1 MKKWCI
7 WLLFLALSLTLAA
20 GSYPV
25 KPGEKVLF
33 FGDSITHGGRYIA
46 FLQLFLDSRGI
57 PGTEL
62 HNAGI
67 SGGTATGGLRRIQHD
82 VIARKPDR
90 VFILFGMNDVGRGY
104 YTKETPQALNGRKA
118 RLQTYAADQKKI
130 VQQLK
135 AAGIT
140 PVLMTPTAYDQYQ
153 KGNVNDCCN
162 DPGLANIA
170 EIVRNLAKEE
180 KLDLIELHPY
190 MTEMLKK
197 HPDLKLCGKDLVHPI
212 HAGHMVMA
220 SLIADQLGI
229 TGPVAD
235 VTIPVSGKVQS
246 RFVKITNLQTASDRV
261 SFRYEPERL
270 AIDLSIKIYNVPVFK
285 DVETVYPF
293 HEKMNRETL
302 KVTGLTDGNY
312 TVKADDKVLGTFSA
326 AQLNT
331 GIDLGELDTPNRARS
346 ILAMKSAWAFYNAS
360 SNPRTLVQ
368 CRQLIANGKYGNP
381 DPGDHQAVY
390 EALDKWL
397 ADHAPDWPYRK
408 YYTNVVNAYKK
419 NAPKAAEM
427 EAHLQKTRQRLKEAA
442 RPVSYTVTIEK
453 VR

>member
-7 WLLFLALSLTLAA
+7 WFLFLALSLTLAA

-46 FLQLFLDSRGI
+46 FLQLFLDSHGI

-90 VFILFGMNDVGRGY
+90 VFILFGMNDVGRGF

-118 RLQTYAADQKKI
+118 RLQTYAENQKKI

-140 PVLMTPTAYDQYQ
+140 PVLMTPTAYDQYH
-153 KGNVNDCCN
+153 KNNVSDCCN

-170 EIVRNLAKEE
+170 DIVRNLAKAE

-190 MTEMLKK
+190 MTDMLKK
-197 HPDLKLCGKDLVHPI
+197 HPDLELCGKDRVHPI
-212 HAGHMVMA
+212 HVGHLVMA

-229 TGPVAD
+229 TGPVAE
-235 VTIPVSGKVQS
+235 VTIPVSGTPTARFAKVSNVQTAPDKVQ
-246 RFVKITNLQTASDRV
+246 
-261 SFRYEPERL
+261 FRYEPERL
-270 AIDLSIKIYNVPVFK
+270 AVDGTAKLYNKPVFENL
-285 DVETVYPF
+285 ETIYPF
-293 HEKMNRETL
+293 YEKINRETL
-302 KVTGLTDGNY
+302 KVTGLADGNY
-312 TVKADDKVLGTFSA
+312 SVKADNKELGVFSA

-331 GIDLGELDTPNRARS
+331 GIDLGKLDHPNRARS
-346 ILAMKSAWAFYNAS
+346 IQAMKSAWAFYNAS
-360 SNPRTLVQ
+360 SAPRNLVQ
-368 CRQLIANGKYGNP
+368 CRQLIAGGKYGNP
-381 DPGDHQAVY
+381 DPNDHQAVY

-397 ADHAPDWPYRK
+397 ADHKPDWPYRK
-408 YYTNVVNAYKK
+408 YYTNVVNTYKK

-427 EAHLQKTRQRLKEAA
+427 EAQLLKIRQKLKEDA
-442 RPVSYTVTIEK
+442 RPVSYTITIEK
-453 VR
+453 AR